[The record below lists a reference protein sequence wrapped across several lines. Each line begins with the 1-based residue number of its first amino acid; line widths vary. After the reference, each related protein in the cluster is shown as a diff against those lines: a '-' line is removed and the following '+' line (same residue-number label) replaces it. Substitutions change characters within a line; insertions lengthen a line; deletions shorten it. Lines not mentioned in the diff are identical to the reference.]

1 MKRVIATGLLFAA
14 VASAA
19 ADELPIM
26 GYSGF
31 PSTAANLEMRYR
43 EAKECGLTA
52 LMQGFGNEAQVRKC
66 LDTAQRVGI
75 KLLLANRKLF
85 EADGSQLSSAAID
98 SK

>member
-1 MKRVIATGLLFAA
+1 
-14 VASAA
+14 
-19 ADELPIM
+19 M

-31 PSTAANLEMRYR
+31 SATVSNLEMRYR

-75 KLLLANRKLF
+75 KLLLSNRKLF
-85 EADGSQLSSAAID
+85 EEDGSQLAAAVKD
-98 SK
+98 HPALMAYYVRDEPSDAPHLVL

>member
-1 MKRVIATGLLFAA
+1 
-14 VASAA
+14 
-19 ADELPIM
+19 M

-31 PSTAANLEMRYR
+31 SATSVHLETRYR

-75 KLLLANRKLF
+75 KLLLSNRKLF
-85 EADGSQLSSAAID
+85 EADGSQLAAAVKD
-98 SK
+98 HPALMAYYVRDEPSVKDFDNLGRAV